1 MVTHLSTYV
10 SASFHSP
17 LPPALPSGTRLFH
30 PHPSHALTVFH
41 LPTLAAS
48 GPTPT
53 SRFRPEERVQ
63 VSFADES
70 GRVAAVAALGFWDG
84 EGEVEGEVEGGGD
97 RRVNR
102 AGDERRQSFREASGK
117 WCGCGSVCGC
127 GCACGCGTA
136 DTSG

>member
-84 EGEVEGEVEGGGD
+84 EGEVEGGGD